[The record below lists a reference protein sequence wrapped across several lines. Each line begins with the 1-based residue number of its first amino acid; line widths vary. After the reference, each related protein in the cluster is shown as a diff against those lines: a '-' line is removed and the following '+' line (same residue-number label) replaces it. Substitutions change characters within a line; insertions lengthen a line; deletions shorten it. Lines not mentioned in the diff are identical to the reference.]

1 MKISA
6 LKISALAMASAA
18 ISVPNSATAQSTGSL
33 PGAQFRAIDQSC
45 PETSYS
51 PMVGTEGV
59 GALAAGLLSSFAGKA
74 LDAFS
79 AWLKKRDERLDG
91 TRTGT
96 YTGEFYDANKPFAQ
110 CYIFEAANFGPGE
123 GSSNQKVYAEFVPVY
138 FSDGAFTLKPVYL
151 RYAGSVARA
160 GRNRDKYT
168 SLVVN
173 FKYNTPTAKNE
184 SGAIVK
190 SELKDGPVFTFNFGK
205 IRPGSAAYDYQAL
218 AGIQAGLGQ
227 LAPAIPDADD
237 PELFRPISYE
247 ATALWSESAE
257 PSPLY
262 TAAVDAFGDNT
273 DEIGTAITKVI
284 NDALGVQEDDKD

>member
-1 MKISA
+1 MASVAISN
-6 LKISALAMASAA
+6 SYPALAQSA
-18 ISVPNSATAQSTGSL
+18 GSL
-33 PGAQFRAIDQSC
+33 PGAQFRATDQSC

-51 PMVGTEGV
+51 PLVGAEGI

-74 LDAFS
+74 LDGFS
-79 AWLKKRDERLDG
+79 SWLKKRDDRLDG
-91 TRTGT
+91 TRTGI
-96 YTGEFYDANKPFAQ
+96 YTGEFYDADKPFAQ
-110 CYIFEAANFGPGE
+110 CYIFEAANFGPGDT
-123 GSSNQKVYAEFVPVY
+123 SSNQKVYAEFVPIY
-138 FSDGAFTLKPVYL
+138 YSDGAFTLKPVYL
-151 RYAGSVARA
+151 RYAGAVARA

-205 IRPGSAAYDYQAL
+205 IRPGRSTFDYQAL

-237 PELFRPISYE
+237 PDVLRPISYE

-284 NDALGVQEDDKD
+284 NNALGVQEDDKD